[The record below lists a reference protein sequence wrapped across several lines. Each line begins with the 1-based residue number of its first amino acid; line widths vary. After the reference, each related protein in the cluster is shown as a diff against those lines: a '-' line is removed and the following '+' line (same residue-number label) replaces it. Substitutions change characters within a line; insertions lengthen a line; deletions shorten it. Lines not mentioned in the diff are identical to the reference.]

1 MGSHL
6 QHSAHSDTHRL
17 TSPNPKM
24 ILSTYEIDL
33 HPGRFAAGRNVR
45 PPA

>member
-33 HPGRFAAGRNVR
+33 HPRRHSIEQNVG
-45 PPA
+45 ASG

>member
-6 QHSAHSDTHRL
+6 QHSADTHRL

-33 HPGRFAAGRNVR
+33 HPSGTQQT
-45 PPA
+45 